1 MEQVNLKEALTSSP
15 AGDAGVGLTP
25 GLLTIVCDRDTRIS
39 AVAGTWPGG
48 GSPSAA
54 TLRELIHP
62 DDHDL
67 VGSVIAWLRTGKP
80 VDHAVSVHIDVAS
93 RWVEAA
99 MIAASHGEELV
110 FTFVAVLPDPAPA
123 TIDAVFAERE
133 LAATLDEALH
143 VFADLDEVWATV
155 HYGRDADDRY
165 TAVTASTGR
174 DTFRRAVEA
183 AVSGEVR
190 SPWDVQLAE
199 DPVAIA
205 VDDITDGL
213 KMAARHAGFGA
224 VVLVPILSAT
234 GHDVGCLALWCES
247 AGRLE
252 IPAVSVVVE
261 RAMQSIT
268 LAFQIESGRDGLRR
282 LATRDPLTGLWN
294 RQAFFGQLRSS
305 KAQRGCTVA
314 SIDIDAFARV
324 NARYG
329 HSVGDDV
336 LVEVANRLRD
346 AMRPGDVVARMS
358 ADEFAVICPEVRT
371 EDAASAIA
379 HRIVGIADRPFLLA
393 GTPTDMSFSVGV
405 AVADE
410 DRGGAALFQDAERAM
425 HEVKAAAHGSWLF
438 G

>member
-15 AGDAGVGLTP
+15 AGGAGAGLTP
-25 GLLTIVCDRDTRIS
+25 GLLTIVCDRDTRIA
-39 AVAGTWPGG
+39 AVTGTWPGG
-48 GSPSAA
+48 GSPNAP

-67 VGSVIAWLRTGKP
+67 VGSVLSWLRTGKP
-80 VDHAVSVHIDVAS
+80 VDHAVSVHIDVGS

-99 MIAASHGEELV
+99 MIAAAHGEELV
-110 FTFVAVLPDPAPA
+110 FTFVAVLPDPAQA

-155 HYGRDADDRY
+155 HYARDADSRY
-165 TAVTASTGR
+165 TAVTASTGQ

-183 AVSGEVR
+183 AVGGELR
-190 SPWDVQLAE
+190 SPWDAQLAE
-199 DPVAIA
+199 DPVTIS
-205 VDDITDGL
+205 VDDMSDGL

-224 VVLVPILSAT
+224 VMLVPVLSAT
-234 GHDVGCLALWCES
+234 GHDVGCLALWCENAS
-247 AGRLE
+247 RLE
-252 IPAVSVVVE
+252 IPGVAVLIE
-261 RAMQSIT
+261 RAMPSIT
-268 LAFQIESGRDGLRR
+268 LAFQIETGRDGIRR

-314 SIDIDAFARV
+314 CIDIDAFARI
-324 NARYG
+324 NTRFG

-346 AMRPGDVVARMS
+346 AMRPGDVIARMS

-379 HRIVGIADRPFLLA
+379 HRIVGIAERPFLLA
-393 GTPTDMSFSVGV
+393 GNPTEMSFSVGV

-425 HEVKAAAHGSWLF
+425 LEVKAAEHGSWLF
-438 G
+438 A